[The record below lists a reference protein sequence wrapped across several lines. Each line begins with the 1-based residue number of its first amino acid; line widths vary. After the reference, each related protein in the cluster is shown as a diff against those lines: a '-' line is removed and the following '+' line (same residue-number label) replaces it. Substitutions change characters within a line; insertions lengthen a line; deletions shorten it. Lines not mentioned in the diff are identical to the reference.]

1 MKTVKF
7 KLDPDNP
14 PALSE
19 ETRRRLDAMRDE
31 DIDLRDIP
39 DMSDREW
46 VRVQPGK
53 AGAKPSVTMRL
64 DEAVIAHFKAEDPK
78 GYTARMASV
87 LRAYVDAQQAA
98 ATAKAGAE

>member
-14 PALSE
+14 PAMSE
-19 ETRRRLDAMRDE
+19 EAKRRLDSIRDE
-31 DIDLRDIP
+31 DIDFSDIP

-46 VRVQPGK
+46 VRVEPHK
-53 AGAKPSVTMRL
+53 AIAKPTVTMRL

-87 LRAYVDAQQAA
+87 LRAYVEAQR
-98 ATAKAGAE
+98 ATAKAAAK